1 MKSKSKKLLLRYG
14 ENPNQ
19 EAHLVSYSK
28 KSIFDYQISGKKI
41 SYNNIID
48 LDSGIRCLNEFNEP
62 TSIIIKHTNPCGVA
76 SAKNINKL
84 HHMTLKSCGLS
95 RQKILYLKILSNMC
109 ICKPTLFTDL
119 KHLSNNDIICELT
132 KLKGIGEWTA
142 QMYLIFQLNR
152 QDVVPMLD
160 IGFINSFKKIYKIN
174 DIKSKKSEQILQSW
188 KPYSTVAVW
197 YIWRVI
203 DPDVVQY

>member
-76 SAKNINKL
+76 SAKNINEAFRKSYESDTKSAFGGIIFLNRKVNSNLAKRIFKNFFEMVVAPQFENEAINILMMKKNLILLKL
-84 HHMTLKSCGLS
+84 PKTENKKIDFKSTLFGDLYQKKDMVPINQKFVRLVSKKKSSSKKLILFESLS
-95 RQKILYLKILSNMC
+95 R
-109 ICKPTLFTDL
+109 
-119 KHLSNNDIICELT
+119 
-132 KLKGIGEWTA
+132 
-142 QMYLIFQLNR
+142 
-152 QDVVPMLD
+152 
-160 IGFINSFKKIYKIN
+160 
-174 DIKSKKSEQILQSW
+174 
-188 KPYSTVAVW
+188 
-197 YIWRVI
+197 
-203 DPDVVQY
+203 